1 MERLVPPV
9 RRHLAA
15 TRVRVVSRCD
25 GRQEHLRRRHAEREA
40 QGAVAVI
47 GIEPVVRGTQ
57 HPAGGDEHRLVPGAR
72 YLEEDLVLALEL
84 DLPVVETAGEV
95 HDAEHVEQVRLRERL
110 GGLRLRLGTRRHGT
124 KIAGFWGR
132 WPPRGGR
139 AIFHRPTEPTT
150 TPRRAWMRPR
160 RRRCCAAF
168 PTASTPSPSPTAA
181 SSTA

>member
-9 RRHLAA
+9 RRHWAA

-72 YLEEDLVLALEL
+72 YLEEDFVLALEL
-84 DLPVVETAGEV
+84 DLPVVETAGEG
-95 HDAEHVEQVRLRERL
+95 HEAEHVEQVRLGERL
-110 GGLRLRLGTRRHGT
+110 RGLRLRRRYGSPLG
-124 KIAGFWGR
+124 KITWF
-132 WPPRGGR
+132 GGR
-139 AIFHRPTEPTT
+139 RSAPGGP
-150 TPRRAWMRPR
+150 
-160 RRRCCAAF
+160 
-168 PTASTPSPSPTAA
+168 
-181 SSTA
+181 